1 MTIKN
6 NVSTEVASNWIA
18 RWKNEM
24 TLMNNLK
31 RKLKDF

>member
-6 NVSTEVASNWIA
+6 TVSTEVASNWIA

-24 TLMNNLK
+24 TDEKFKKEVK
-31 RKLKDF
+31 RF